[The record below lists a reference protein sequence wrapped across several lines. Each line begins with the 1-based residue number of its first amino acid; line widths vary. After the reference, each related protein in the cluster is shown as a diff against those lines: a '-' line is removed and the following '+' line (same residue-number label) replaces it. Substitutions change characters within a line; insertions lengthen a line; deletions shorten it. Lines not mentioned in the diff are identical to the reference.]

1 MEKLSKCAPEE
12 MLIIGKIGKPHG
24 IKGELRVYPLTDF
37 PERFEKLRTAYI
49 DNTAFDITST
59 RYSNDFVILKIKDFN
74 NREQAATVTGKLLK
88 INRADAAPLAKG
100 EYYSFDIIGLIVYD
114 ENDICLGKII
124 DIIKT
129 GSNDVYIIEEAET
142 AKHILIP
149 ALKKVV
155 TNIDLTNKRM
165 DIIMPI
171 VEE

>member
-1 MEKLSKCAPEE
+1 MEKLSKCAPEDL
-12 MLIIGKIGKPHG
+12 LIIGKIGKPHG

-37 PERFEKLRTAYI
+37 PDRFEKLHQAYI
-49 DNTAFDITST
+49 DNKVIDIIST
-59 RYSNDFVILKIKDFN
+59 RYSNDFVILKIKDFSS
-74 NREQAATVTGKLLK
+74 REQAAAITGKLLK
-88 INRADAAPLAKG
+88 ISRADAAPLSKG
-100 EYYSFDIIGLIVYD
+100 EYYSFDIIGLAVYD
-114 ENDICLGKII
+114 ENNVLVGNII

-129 GSNDVYIIEEAET
+129 GSNDVYVIEEPET

-171 VEE
+171 EE